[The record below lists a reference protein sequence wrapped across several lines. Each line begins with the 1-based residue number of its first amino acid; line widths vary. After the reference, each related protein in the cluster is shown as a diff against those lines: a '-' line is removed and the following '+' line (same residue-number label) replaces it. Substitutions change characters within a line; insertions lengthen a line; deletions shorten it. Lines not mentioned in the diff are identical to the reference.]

1 MPKAG
6 PKNGTRLNVRAAIL
20 NWLLGFGKA
29 PEIYVYQKEKANTT
43 QAAHTYRFNL
53 KMHDKA
59 LGWGAFGSP
68 YHP

>member
-1 MPKAG
+1 
-6 PKNGTRLNVRAAIL
+6 
-20 NWLLGFGKA
+20 LGFGKA